1 MDQERDQIRE
11 VEDARQRVASDV
23 RSVAENANVVDRA
36 KETVQSKMDDTKS
49 KMSGRISDARDRLQ
63 SARDSM
69 QRSMSSMAN
78 NAGNMNPMENPIG
91 MLLAGLAVGF
101 LIGLALPVTR
111 FESERFGP
119 ITDDVKD
126 RMRQAGSEVM
136 RRGSE
141 VIKETID
148 AGREAATS
156 SIQNQARDMGIGSPG
171 NTTTNLDSDQLY

>member
-23 RSVAENANVVDRA
+23 RSVAENANVVDRT
-36 KETVQSKMDDTKS
+36 KETVKNKMDDTKGKVS
-49 KMSGRISDARDRLQ
+49 ERVRDTRERLQ
-63 SARDSM
+63 SARDSV
-69 QRSMSSMAN
+69 QSSMRDMAS

-136 RRGSE
+136 RRGTE

-156 SIQNQARDMGIGSPG
+156 SIQSQAREMGMGGSGPG
-171 NTTTNLDSDQLY
+171 SETRGTDEV